1 MHAHCQTCLP
11 QTLIILSAQVYNKI
25 TRRNIKIDLR
35 IYNRKLYCVKV
46 YQHIWTSKSIFFL
59 IHMLLTIF
67 IHSLNYLNCHMEVK
81 ILMSDVSHLFIHH
94 FVICVGSIINVQLEE
109 LQMFFFE
116 QLLAM
121 LHHPYTQSFNSTNCC
136 CCCCCCQCQI
146 KFRKEI

>member
-1 MHAHCQTCLP
+1 MHIVKHVFHKP
-11 QTLIILSAQVYNKI
+11 LIILSAQVYNKI

-109 LQMFFFE
+109 LKMCFLWTTFSTYQRVPVNFDQCFWNF
-116 QLLAM
+116 
-121 LHHPYTQSFNSTNCC
+121 SFV
-136 CCCCCCQCQI
+136 I
-146 KFRKEI
+146 ILF